1 VALKPNLD
9 FRLAKAIADVV
20 AFAAASHVD
29 EAVHGLT
36 LAECPA
42 DVALGFFHGNL
53 SGDDQ
58 LDVEVLWIVDF
69 FFCHDLCLWMQR

>member
-1 VALKPNLD
+1 ML
-9 FRLAKAIADVV
+9 LAFDVDVVAIADVV

-29 EAVHGLT
+29 EAVHGLA
-36 LAECPA
+36 LAEGPA

-58 LDVEVLWIVDF
+58 LDVEVLGLVDF
-69 FFCHDLCLWMQR
+69 FLCHNLRLWMQR